1 MSREEQKQS
10 KPAKKK
16 APKKQAASPQ
26 KQMTKRPNPRRPRG
40 TGGKM
45 AAEIVISVALVAF
58 VGYQGFHMY
67 HSLQPISQ
75 GTEGMELT
83 SGMSE
88 AATEPQNVYENVSV
102 SNEDVHAGDL
112 ILVNAN
118 TAYVEENPSR
128 SSAFTTTRRTT
139 TMSAAQKPV
148 CGSRR

>member
-45 AAEIVISVALVAF
+45 VAEIVISVALVAF

-75 GTEGMELT
+75 GNRWHGIDKRHER
-83 SGMSE
+83 SCDR
-88 AATEPQNVYENVSV
+88 AAEC
-102 SNEDVHAGDL
+102 L
-112 ILVNAN
+112 
-118 TAYVEENPSR
+118 
-128 SSAFTTTRRTT
+128 
-139 TMSAAQKPV
+139 
-148 CGSRR
+148 

>member
-88 AATEPQNVYENVSV
+88 TATEPQNVYENVSV

-118 TAYVEENPSR
+118 TA
-128 SSAFTTTRRTT
+128 
-139 TMSAAQKPV
+139 
-148 CGSRR
+148 

>member
-1 MSREEQKQS
+1 
-10 KPAKKK
+10 
-16 APKKQAASPQ
+16 
-26 KQMTKRPNPRRPRG
+26 
-40 TGGKM
+40 M

-118 TAYVEENPSR
+118 TAYVEENPSEIVTDTITGRRRHR
-128 SSAFTTTRRTT
+128 SCRS
-139 TMSAAQKPV
+139 
-148 CGSRR
+148 

>member
-58 VGYQGFHMY
+58 VGYQDF
-67 HSLQPISQ
+67 IC
-75 GTEGMELT
+75 T
-83 SGMSE
+83 
-88 AATEPQNVYENVSV
+88 
-102 SNEDVHAGDL
+102 
-112 ILVNAN
+112 IRC
-118 TAYVEENPSR
+118 SR
-128 SSAFTTTRRTT
+128 SRREQR
-139 TMSAAQKPV
+139 AWN
-148 CGSRR
+148 